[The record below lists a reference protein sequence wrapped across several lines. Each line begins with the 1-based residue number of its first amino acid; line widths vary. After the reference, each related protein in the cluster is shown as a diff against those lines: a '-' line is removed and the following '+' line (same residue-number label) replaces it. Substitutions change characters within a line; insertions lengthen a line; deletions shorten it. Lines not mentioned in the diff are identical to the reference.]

1 MEGTRG
7 PEEEGEGDVTV
18 TGEIRSVEVGRV
30 DGGGKGNT
38 CGTATQCGVVN
49 SAKVGSTYQVW
60 ETSKREGG
68 NQVW

>member
-30 DGGGKGNT
+30 EGGEKGNT
-38 CGTATQCGVVN
+38 CGTHAEQRLSVVWLT
-49 SAKVGSTYQVW
+49 VL
-60 ETSKREGG
+60 R
-68 NQVW
+68 